1 VELGI
6 PGKKLAVLLS
16 EEQIQARVAE
26 LGAQITRDYAGQEIV
41 LLIVLKGSMIFAAD
55 LCRHIGVPVSLEV
68 MGLSSYG
75 DSTDTSGE
83 VQVTLDF
90 TKPVKQKH
98 ILVCEDIVDTGL
110 TMRYLL
116 RTLSA
121 RDPASIKVVS
131 LLEKPTR
138 KRVEVALDYIGFVI
152 PDHFVIGY
160 GLDLEQRFR
169 NLRFIGHV
177 VDA

>member
-1 VELGI
+1 MELGI